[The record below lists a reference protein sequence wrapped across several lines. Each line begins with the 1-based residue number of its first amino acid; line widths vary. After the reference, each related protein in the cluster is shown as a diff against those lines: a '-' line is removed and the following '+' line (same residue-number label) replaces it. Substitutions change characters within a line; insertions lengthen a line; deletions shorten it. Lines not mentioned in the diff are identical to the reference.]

1 MNRKTNIFYND
12 NTEDT
17 RFITFNNYSEAL
29 TGDILATDYK
39 LWPSRF
45 ICLYIDELDIK
56 NLTLS
61 VVTEDNLSNRQ
72 AKYNEN
78 KKKLIEVLEQY
89 YENKLAVL
97 RDNLETHDDL
107 KPLNYLISALYY
119 FIYNLK
125 QTNAE
130 NNIDAV
136 SNIEE
141 KLFSNENNIQ
151 DLIDFNY
158 ISDIVEQ
165 QYNGTYSDIICT
177 INPHKWEKPIINF
190 VNLDTSINSYLNED
204 NKVITITNE
213 SFLYGWNN
221 ISDDVDTESNQHKM
235 YEKVHNNQ
243 IKDDLVL
250 IENDT
255 PVYYVNSL
263 IKNIEIMPNTSSSNK
278 LRFNLLIP
286 LFNSINIKNAND
298 ISNTEEDLTSI
309 ELNNKVNIPLG
320 IYFTGDTI
328 ELSID
333 NKYATN
339 WSVLISTQF
348 SAFPFS
354 FDIHQNFDDSQTTK
368 QAFITYAEI
377 LANQLNAYSSLDKYD
392 SIIKTLQSR
401 IIMLE
406 SKINN
411 ISTIQNIDDLAKSIS
426 DLRIRQENL
435 INDFNNQ
442 INNLRKSIE
451 EAKLKWHITTR
462 S

>member
-1 MNRKTNIFYND
+1 MNRKTNIFYNAD
-12 NTEDT
+12 TEDT

-61 VVTEDNLSNRQ
+61 NSVEDNLENRKIQ
-72 AKYNEN
+72 YNEN
-78 KKKLIEVLEQY
+78 KKKLINVLEQY
-89 YENKLAVL
+89 YENKLTVL
-97 RDNLETHDDL
+97 RDNLEIHDNL

-125 QTNAE
+125 QVNIE
-130 NNIDAV
+130 NNIDNV
-136 SNIEE
+136 CSIEQ
-141 KLFSNENNIQ
+141 KLFTNENNIKN
-151 DLIDFNY
+151 LIDFNY

-177 INPHKWEKPIINF
+177 INPHKWERPLINF
-190 VNLDTSINSYLNED
+190 VNIDSSVSNYLNEE
-204 NKVITITNE
+204 NNVIRIVNE
-213 SFLYGWNN
+213 DFLYGW
-221 ISDDVDTESNQHKM
+221 DDIKDDEDIESNQHKM
-235 YEKVHNNQ
+235 YERVHNNQ
-243 IKDDLVL
+243 IKDDLIL
-250 IENDT
+250 IDNDT
-255 PVYYVNSL
+255 PVYYVKSL
-263 IKNIEIMPNTSSSNK
+263 IDNIQIIPNSTNSDK
-278 LRFNLLIP
+278 LKFNLLIP
-286 LFNSINIKNAND
+286 LFNAINIKNAND
-298 ISNTEEDLTSI
+298 ISNTEEDVSSI

-320 IYFTGDTI
+320 VYFTGDTI

-354 FDIHQNFDDSQTTK
+354 FDIQQNFDDSQTTK

-377 LANQLNAYSSLDKYD
+377 LANQLNTYSSLDKYD
-392 SIIKTLQSR
+392 SIIKTLQNR

-406 SKINN
+406 SKVNN

-426 DLRIRQENL
+426 DLRIKQEKI

-442 INNLRKSIE
+442 INNLRILIE
-451 EAKLKWHITTR
+451 QAKLTWHITPK